1 MIVEGHVTLN
11 GDVCKLPKRN
21 VKSGEIIALEIPEA
35 DDPEPQPEDIPLDIL
50 HEDKHLIVINKP
62 AGMVVHPAPG
72 HWNGT
77 LVNALIY
84 HCGSSLIGIGGV
96 RRPGI
101 VHRLDRNTSGV
112 MVVAKTQLA
121 HSGLA
126 AQFADHGRTGPLIRA
141 YLAVVWG
148 APPRPSG
155 KINAPLGRASNN
167 RLKRAVVSPQ
177 ALDAREAITH
187 YWVLK
192 KYGNQHEN
200 NKADP
205 AVSSLVECR
214 LETGRTHQIRVHL
227 AHIGNPLIGDREYG
241 GHFATKINLLRE
253 PARGLVAK
261 FSRQA
266 LHAAILGF
274 EHPSTGE
281 FMQFDAPMPD
291 DMVTLNNAM
300 KQTI

>member
-1 MIVEGHVTLN
+1 MIVDGHVRLN
-11 GDVCKLPKRN
+11 GDVCTVPRRSL
-21 VKSGEIIALEIPEA
+21 KSGEIIALEIPEA
-35 DDPEPQPEDIPLDIL
+35 EDPEPQPEDIPLEIL
-50 HEDKHLIVINKP
+50 HEDQHLIVIDKP

-72 HWNGT
+72 HWTGT
-77 LVNALIY
+77 LVNALIH
-84 HCGSSLIGIGGV
+84 HCGSSLQGIGGV

-126 AQFADHGRTGPLIRA
+126 AQFADHGRTGPLIRT
-141 YLAVVWG
+141 YLSLVWG

-155 KINAPLGRASNN
+155 IINAPLGRASNN
-167 RLKRAVVSPQ
+167 RIKRAVVPPE
-177 ALDAREAITH
+177 APDAREAITH
-187 YWVLK
+187 YRVLEQYGIHRRDK
-192 KYGNQHEN
+192 KQ
-200 NKADP
+200 DP

-214 LETGRTHQIRVHL
+214 LETGRTHQIRVHM

-241 GHFATKINLLRE
+241 GHFATKINILHE
-253 PARGLVAK
+253 PVRGTVAN

-281 FMQFDAPMPD
+281 IMQFEAALPD
-291 DMVTLNNAM
+291 DMAALKDTL
-300 KQTI
+300 KQAI